1 MLRILHLIPSMSAG
15 GAERQLALL
24 APALAAAGARVGV
37 AYGAGGPNLSLL
49 QRGAV
54 DLLPLPARAHHDPR
68 LLLDLTSLIRRWRP
82 DVVQTWILQMDVLGG
97 LAARWTGVP
106 HVLSERCSAE
116 LYADD
121 WKSRL
126 RVRIGR
132 RARAIVANSQGGLD
146 YWRAL
151 GVRVPLHLV
160 RNGVSPA
167 DGAPPPATFGVA
179 GHPLLLAVGRLS
191 EQKNVFVL
199 VDALSRALVRLP
211 GHQALVLGEG
221 PLRGAIE
228 AQVASGPVPG
238 RIHLGGVSPSVGWW
252 MERADAFVS
261 ASLYEGHPNVVIE
274 AAAAGCPLVLSDIP
288 AHREVVQPDA
298 ALFAPPHDPDALAD
312 RIVEAARD
320 RAAAAGRAARA
331 RQGVADLTIEAA
343 AGRYLGIYEGLR
355 P

>member
-1 MLRILHLIPSMSAG
+1 MVRVLHVIPSMSAG

-24 APALAAAGARVGV
+24 APALAAAGAQVAV

-54 DLLPLPARAHHDPR
+54 DLLPLRRRAHHDPR

-97 LAARWTGVP
+97 LAAHWAGVP

-121 WKSRL
+121 WKNRL

-132 RARAIVANSQGGLD
+132 RARAIVANSQGGID
-146 YWRAL
+146 YWREVGAS
-151 GVRVPLHLV
+151 VPMHLV

-167 DGAPPPATFGVA
+167 DRTPPTDMFGTS

-191 EQKNVFVL
+191 EQKNVSTL
-199 VDALSRALVRLP
+199 VDALARALVRLP
-211 GHQALVLGEG
+211 GHHALILGEG
-221 PLRGAIE
+221 PLRDAI
-228 AQVASGPVPG
+228 AARIAAGPVPG

-252 MERADAFVS
+252 MEHADAFVS

-274 AAAAGCPLVLSDIP
+274 AAAAGCPLILSDIA
-288 AHREVVQPDA
+288 AHREVLDAGA
-298 ALFAPPHDPDALAD
+298 ALFAAPHDAVALAEC
-312 RIVEAARD
+312 IVEAAQD
-320 RAAAAGRAARA
+320 RAAAAIRAARA
-331 RQGVADLTIEAA
+331 KQDVAGLTIEAA
-343 AGRYLGIYEGLR
+343 AVRYLGIYEGLR